1 MVAGVT
7 TIVLFLFSQH
17 VRVVT
22 AVRRGRRAGRR
33 ICALSVSKRSR
44 SKGDND
50 DDGDGRNDDH
60 GDDGGE

>member
-1 MVAGVT
+1 M
-7 TIVLFLFSQH
+7 TIVHFLFSQR

-33 ICALSVSKRSR
+33 ECALSAVSKR